1 MGLLSF
7 LISLFSSSPPLRAA
21 ENAPEKIVL
30 PNGLPVIYLKDDSS
44 PLTVLK
50 VLIDG
55 GKEAQPPG
63 LEGLAFLVGR
73 LALEIPDEDK
83 VQSMMSQA
91 SRTGLIVRED
101 FVLISLHCL
110 SDNFEETVKIVSGIM
125 RDPLF
130 SGIRMDRIKSF
141 MRHLGEREQDESVN
155 VGHLKNL
162 AAIFGPSG
170 YGSSVFGDEKSLKAI
185 KKKDITDFHGKYF
198 TAGRMAL
205 AVSSDLDK
213 TRILEVLQKYFLK
226 IPTEKRAE
234 AGAQVVR
241 ERPPAGAEKEIFA
254 EKDTKQTMVSV
265 CFPLPQVSAEN
276 FLLASLV
283 ENLLGKGIGSRLWP
297 LRAKEKLAYSVN
309 AQALLMKKGG
319 LLEAYLETDAKKRE
333 SAREALRKTVSSLYE
348 QGITEDE
355 LAMTKANAKGDF
367 LRENETK
374 ESRIGNMIAF
384 EGLGLGYDFLN
395 RFIDDLDA
403 VRLDQVN
410 AFIKEYLKP
419 EKAILVFVGKKN

>member
-1 MGLLSF
+1 
-7 LISLFSSSPPLRAA
+7 
-21 ENAPEKIVL
+21 
-30 PNGLPVIYLKDDSS
+30 
-44 PLTVLK
+44 
-50 VLIDG
+50 
-55 GKEAQPPG
+55 
-63 LEGLAFLVGR
+63 
-73 LALEIPDEDK
+73 
-83 VQSMMSQA
+83 
-91 SRTGLIVRED
+91 
-101 FVLISLHCL
+101 
-110 SDNFEETVKIVSGIM
+110 M

-130 SGIRMDRIKSF
+130 SGIRIDRIKSF

-185 KKKDITDFHGKYF
+185 KKKDITDFYGKYF

-213 TRILEVLQKYFLK
+213 ARILEVLQKYFSK
-226 IPTEKRAE
+226 IPTEKKAE

-241 ERPPAGAEKEIFA
+241 ERPPAGAEKEIFV

-333 SAREALRKTVSSLYE
+333 SAREALWKTVTSLYE

-374 ESRIGNMIAF
+374 EGRIGNMIAF

-395 RFIDDLDA
+395 RFIDELDA
-403 VRLDQVN
+403 VKLDQVN

-419 EKAILVFVGKKN
+419 EKAILVFVGKKS

>member
-1 MGLLSF
+1 
-7 LISLFSSSPPLRAA
+7 LRAA
-21 ENAPEKIVL
+21 ENTPEKIVL

-50 VLIDG
+50 VLVDG
-55 GKEAQPPG
+55 GKQAQPPG

-73 LALEIPDEDK
+73 LALELPDEDK

-101 FVLISLHCL
+101 FALISLHCL
-110 SDNFEETVKIVSGIM
+110 SDNFEETVKIISGIM

-130 SGIRMDRIKSF
+130 SGIRIDRIKNF

-155 VGHLKNL
+155 VGHLKNF

-170 YGSSVFGDEKSLKAI
+170 YGSSVFGDEESLKAI
-185 KKKDITDFHGKYF
+185 KKKHITEFYGKYF

-213 TRILEVLQKYFLK
+213 ARILEVLQKYFSK

-234 AGAQVVR
+234 AGAQIVPV
-241 ERPPAGAEKEIFA
+241 RPPAGAEKEIFV

-265 CFPLPQVSAEN
+265 CFPLPQVSAED

-309 AQALLMKKGG
+309 AQVLLMKKGG
-319 LLEAYLETDAKKRE
+319 LLEAYLETDARKRE
-333 SAREALRKTVSSLYE
+333 SAREALWKTVSSLYE

-374 ESRIGNMIAF
+374 ESRVGNMINF
-384 EGLGLGYDFLN
+384 EGLGLGYNFLN
-395 RFIDDLDA
+395 RFIDELNG
-403 VRLDQVN
+403 VKLDQVN